1 MKKLLFFLFIILLA
15 AATWLFLQ
23 FRTSSSPTVI
33 YLGDT
38 PLTLSRVYSN
48 AEGPVNMYSSGQ
60 EGDVTAVIISQYP
73 LPAHLSFE
81 HTLKDM
87 QNTVRRLSKDT
98 WRITPQPNA
107 KNPYITLAMLQND
120 IYIFIRRIWTAN
132 NTVKEITAMVPAL
145 GQSFARA
152 DQQLSAG
159 LEKITDPIVYTVRPG
174 QSRPDNSEALEQLKN
189 ALQAAYRPETQVNKR
204 GNITSVNTV
213 DRNENAALYVILHSK
228 EPDVT
233 SWLQEHIGEYSPK
246 YLFAMAYRMASL
258 KAPIRDVVF
267 WGELARLR
275 GAADAALCK
284 DRHVGQYILILH
296 LDLIQPALD
305 LYKNDPQAQAFLA
318 NTELSKQV
326 MKEAVNWDI
335 AHPQT
340 NSPDWICKSGHAVST
355 SASYP
360 QNEWEQR
367 RQDFKRKY
375 TASLYK

>member
-1 MKKLLFFLFIILLA
+1 M
-15 AATWLFLQ
+15 
-23 FRTSSSPTVI
+23 
-33 YLGDT
+33 
-38 PLTLSRVYSN
+38 LTLSRAYSN
-48 AEGPVNMYSSGQ
+48 AEGPVNVYHNDQPDSLAV
-60 EGDVTAVIISQYP
+60 VTISQYP
-73 LPAHLSFE
+73 APSYLSFE
-81 HTLKDM
+81 YTLNDM
-87 QNTVRRLSKDT
+87 QNTTRALPAGT
-98 WRITPQPNA
+98 WRIDRQLNA
-107 KNPYITLAMLQND
+107 KNPYITLAFLQKEL
-120 IYIFIRRIWTAN
+120 YVYIRRIWTAG
-132 NTVKEITAMVPAL
+132 NTVKEITAMAPAT
-145 GQSFARA
+145 GQSFAQA
-152 DQQLSAG
+152 DQQLSAE
-159 LEKITDPIVYTVRPG
+159 LEKMTDPVVYTIRPG
-174 QSRPDNSEALEQLKN
+174 QSRPDDSEALEQLKS
-189 ALQAAYRPETQVNKR
+189 ALQTSYRPETQINKR

-213 DRNENAALYVILHSK
+213 DQNENTALQVILLSK

-340 NSPDWICKSGHAVST
+340 NSPDWICKSGHAVNT